1 MARVL
6 GILRLS
12 RDGENST
19 SIERQR
25 DRIEQWAEFNGHT
38 IVGWA
43 EDVDVSGGVAPWER
57 AELGKWLPDTIGARV
72 SKREEQMAW
81 NASRAGEWD
90 IACAW
95 KLDRISRRVLHI
107 VQLDDWARQ
116 NRKALASVD
125 DGFDFT
131 TEMVELLFTL
141 LAAFA
146 EGELT
151 AIKARQRSSR
161 RHLSQVGRYAGSTPP
176 FGYRAEPAEDGEGFV
191 LVPDETGT
199 ATAKVVREMARMILK
214 EGKSA
219 NAVALWLN
227 ETGQPKAKD
236 AQLIRKGKEPKG
248 SKWAGKDVTS
258 ILRSEVILGRS
269 YRTETIET
277 PEGETVERVRVV
289 TDADGMPLQR
299 ADALIPEEDFAALQ
313 VKLDGNASKRTSNRR
328 DRAELLGV
336 VSCECGRPWYRNPRA
351 NEAHTSYRC
360 SSYTKPGQ
368 GCGNS
373 KSFNARKLEELVRT
387 RFLATVGAPR
397 SFVGSSSPAS
407 TMTRRSRLSA
417 VPWPTCGRIGR
428 PVCTPMIS
436 ARRSTASSTPSC
448 RAGARNW
455 WRSRRPRTAGKRWR
469 LARPTPSAGRRSR
482 RTPSA
487 TPSTSLRE

>member
-25 DRIEQWAEFNGHT
+25 DRIEQWADFNGHT

-57 AELGKWLPDTIGARV
+57 AELGKWLPNTIGARV
-72 SKREEQMAW
+72 PEREEQMAW

-107 VQLDDWARQ
+107 VQLGDWARQ

-131 TEMVELLFTL
+131 TEMGRLLFTL

-161 RHLSQVGRYAGSTPP
+161 CHLSQVGRYAGSTPP

-214 EGKSA
+214 EEKSV

-227 ETGQPKAKD
+227 ETGQHKAKD
-236 AQLIRKGKEPKG
+236 AQLVRKGREPKG

-277 PEGETVERVRVV
+277 PEGETVERVRV
-289 TDADGMPLQR
+289 TDAEGMPLQR
-299 ADALIPEEDFAALQ
+299 ADALLSEEDFAPFRSSSTATR
-313 VKLDGNASKRTSNRR
+313 ASAPATGATVRNCSELSPVSAAERGTATLGRTRLTRPTGAARTPSLARARQLEEFQRAEVGRARSYPLPDDRGTRR
-328 DRAELLGV
+328 DRSSGV
-336 VSCECGRPWYRNPRA
+336 
-351 NEAHTSYRC
+351 
-360 SSYTKPGQ
+360 
-368 GCGNS
+368 
-373 KSFNARKLEELVRT
+373 
-387 RFLATVGAPR
+387 
-397 SFVGSSSPAS
+397 
-407 TMTRRSRLSA
+407 
-417 VPWPTCGRIGR
+417 
-428 PVCTPMIS
+428 
-436 ARRSTASSTPSC
+436 
-448 RAGARNW
+448 
-455 WRSRRPRTAGKRWR
+455 RPRRQ
-469 LARPTPSAGRRSR
+469 S
-482 RTPSA
+482 
-487 TPSTSLRE
+487 